1 MAQLSKI
8 VGSILRDM
16 IVAQHEANMYAA
28 ELSEAYRKDG
38 RMEKFQL
45 PTVSFGDV
53 ELDLKYGIKKVDNMP
68 EQYEADYEYYKHR
81 CDDVSSQLAKVIISA
96 AASVKAQQ
104 NDNKEANMLLAKLS
118 GQSQLNDKFHAFL
131 SRKILNAC
139 HSNFSILVKEDGSFY
154 NDVLYKVSLDVVVAE
169 FLDNKEL
176 NDMIASKKDNLRN
189 ILSVN
194 IEKALSSFIPMLTK
208 NINFNRKK
216 KLPSMEVEVSN
227 AELSK
232 YSKESIHSFQ
242 LKIHPNYLPISVI
255 DDEDLLPTDKEQ

>member
-53 ELDLKYGIKKVDNMP
+53 ELDLKYGIKKADNMP

-81 CDDVSSQLAKVIISA
+81 CEDVSSQLAKVIISA
-96 AASVKAQQ
+96 TASVKAQQ
-104 NDNKEANMLLAKLS
+104 NENKEVNVLLEKLS

-139 HSNFSILVKEDGSFY
+139 YSNFSILVKEDGSFY
-154 NDVLYKVSLDVVVAE
+154 NDVLFKVSLDVVSAE
-169 FLDNKEL
+169 LLDNKDFS
-176 NDMIASKKDNLRN
+176 DMVVSKKDNLKS
-189 ILSVN
+189 ILSIS
-194 IEKALSSFIPMLTK
+194 IEKALSAFIPMLTK
-208 NINFNRKK
+208 NINFNRKR
-216 KLPSMEVEVSN
+216 KLPSMEIEVSN

-232 YSKESIHSFQ
+232 YSTESIHSLQ
-242 LKIHPNYLPISVI
+242 LRIHPNYLPISVI
-255 DDEDLLPTDKEQ
+255 DDENLLPTEKE